1 MNKKQVL
8 SIFGIMSVISF
19 SSMAFDTPPEVK
31 DNDFDIL
38 NVTIYK
44 MNKSASLQEVLSK
57 FSMNM
62 PTMINEKGE
71 VVPVELPSYSG
82 QTQPVWQQKMVCDKP
97 SDRMDAKCKI
107 QMKRLLLA
115 TDFSFMSVYLKQ
127 DIAVD
132 YPAVN
137 KNNSD
142 KVMLD
147 VSLNMDTLKRLH
159 INKRSEFIM
168 EATPVIENHKL
179 KFKALM
185 DKGVRY
191 SYLVS
196 KDTCKEEQAITPCG
210 DIYMDLFVEKNK
222 TFQ

>member
-19 SSMAFDTPPEVK
+19 SSMAFEAPPEIK
-31 DNDFDIL
+31 DNNFDML

-44 MNKSASLQEVLSK
+44 VNKSASLQEVLSK

-62 PTMINEKGE
+62 PTMTNKDGE
-71 VVPVELPSYSG
+71 VVPVEIPSYSS
-82 QTQPVWQQKMVCDKP
+82 QTHSVLKQKRVCDKP
-97 SDRMDAKCKI
+97 LDGMDAKCKI
-107 QMKRLLLA
+107 QIERLLISR
-115 TDFSFMSVYLKQ
+115 DFSFTA
-127 DIAVD
+127 D
-132 YPAVN
+132 N
-137 KNNSD
+137 KNNSN

-147 VSLNMDTLKRLH
+147 VSLNMDVLKKLD
-159 INKRSEFIM
+159 INKKSELVT
-168 EATPVIENHKL
+168 EATPVTENHKL

-196 KDTCKEEQAITPCG
+196 KDTCKEDQAIIPCG
-210 DIYMDLFVEKNK
+210 DIYMDLFIEKDK
-222 TFQ
+222 PFK